1 MPFLPPLTPPTELY
15 LGIQLPNPISILVN
29 YLPVSQT
36 PIETLRNL
44 VYSCNINTLAIDEF
58 MTWPSLLQPESTFRS
73 YFELL
78 VERGSIPAVYLEGV
92 RQASNFVTVAQ
103 GLSVMTTVALSDPF
117 ACFATGLFLT
127 CTGNHLDF
135 LPISEKFWEMTPTLE
150 AGHAVAEMVMYHISQ
165 LHTENAR
172 RWERS
177 WRFVHPPS
185 CVGQGDC
192 YILLEAKL
200 LRFKLLYSALLS
212 SLLV

>member
-1 MPFLPPLTPPTELY
+1 MKNNAFPTSANPSNRVVPRNPIAKPHKHTCQLPPRQPD
-15 LGIQLPNPISILVN
+15 
-29 YLPVSQT
+29 
-36 PIETLRNL
+36 
-44 VYSCNINTLAIDEF
+44 YSCDINTLAIDEF
-58 MTWPSLLQPESTFRS
+58 MTWPSLLQPGSPFRP
-73 YFELL
+73 YFEVL

>member
-15 LGIQLPNPISILVN
+15 LGIQWPNHISILVN

-44 VYSCNINTLAIDEF
+44 VYSCDITTLAIDEF
-58 MTWPSLLQPESTFRS
+58 MTWPSLLQPESTFRP

-78 VERGSIPAVYLEGV
+78 IERGSIPTVYLEGV

-150 AGHAVAEMVMYHISQ
+150 AGHVVAEMVMYHISQ

-185 CVGQGDC
+185 CVG
-192 YILLEAKL
+192 
-200 LRFKLLYSALLS
+200 
-212 SLLV
+212 

>member
-1 MPFLPPLTPPTELY
+1 MSNTLSWIHESVLNLLIWKTMPFLPPLKPPTELY

-44 VYSCNINTLAIDEF
+44 VYTCDINTLAIDEF
-58 MTWPSLLQPESTFRS
+58 MTWPTLLQPDSTFRP

-78 VERGSIPAVYLEGV
+78 LERGPIPAVYLEGV

-103 GLSVMTTVALSDPF
+103 GLSLMTTVALSDPF

-135 LPISEKFWEMTPTLE
+135 LLCEKFRSEKFWEMTLTLE
-150 AGHAVAEMVMYHISQ
+150 AGHTVGEMVMYHIS
-165 LHTENAR
+165 
-172 RWERS
+172 
-177 WRFVHPPS
+177 
-185 CVGQGDC
+185 
-192 YILLEAKL
+192 
-200 LRFKLLYSALLS
+200 
-212 SLLV
+212 